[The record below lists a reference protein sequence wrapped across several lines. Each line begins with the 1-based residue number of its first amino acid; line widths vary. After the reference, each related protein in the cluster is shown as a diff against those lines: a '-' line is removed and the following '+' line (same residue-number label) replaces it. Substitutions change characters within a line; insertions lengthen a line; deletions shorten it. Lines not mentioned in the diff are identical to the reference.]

1 MVCKGSLP
9 FGPRPVVQLGSLARL
24 LVIGQAPGRRV
35 HESGVP
41 WEDASGARLR
51 EWIGIDEAAF
61 YDPTRVALM
70 PMGFCYPGASKT
82 GGDRPPRPE
91 CAPLWH
97 GRLREH
103 MPKVG
108 LTLLVGLHAQKAYL
122 TALPARTLTE
132 TVRNFER
139 CPPGFL
145 PLPHPSWR
153 STGWMR
159 RNPWF
164 GTEVL
169 PKLRAR
175 VAAALGEA
183 AVVGTG
189 AVAETRRP

>member
-1 MVCKGSLP
+1 VVCKGSLP

-24 LVIGQAPGRRV
+24 LIIGQAPGRRV

-70 PMGFCYPGASKT
+70 P
-82 GGDRPPRPE
+82 
-91 CAPLWH
+91 WH

>member
-35 HESGVP
+35 HKSGVP

-122 TALPARTLTE
+122 TSAPCQDADRDRSQFRAVSAGLPA
-132 TVRNFER
+132 VAAS
-139 CPPGFL
+139 
-145 PLPHPSWR
+145 SWR

-164 GTEVL
+164 ETEVL

-183 AVVGTG
+183 AVVG
-189 AVAETRRP
+189 

>member
-1 MVCKGSLP
+1 M
-9 FGPRPVVQLGSLARL
+9 QLGSTARV

-41 WEDASGARLR
+41 WDDASGARLR
-51 EWIGIDEAAF
+51 EWMGIDGAAF
-61 YDPTRVALM
+61 YDPGRVALM
-70 PMGFCYPGASKT
+70 PMGFCYPGASET

-97 GRLREH
+97 GRLREQ
-103 MPKVG
+103 MREVR

-122 TALPARTLTE
+122 RTLSSGTLTE

-139 CPPGFL
+139 SPSGFL

-159 RNPWF
+159 RNGWF
-164 GTEVL
+164 ETEVL

-183 AVVGTG
+183 AVV
-189 AVAETRRP
+189 RPAP